1 MVSACKTIVFYLLLI
16 QMTRPFSFKILL
28 QLEFLVNTFKVFS
41 SFSRLKS
48 NINKCEIY
56 GLVIL
61 KGAQEAVF
69 VLQNINLTKSVTQS
83 KH

>member
-1 MVSACKTIVFYLLLI
+1 
-16 QMTRPFSFKILL
+16 MTRPFSFKILL

-61 KGAQEAVF
+61 KGAQEAVC

>member
-1 MVSACKTIVFYLLLI
+1 MDKNIIL
-16 QMTRPFSFKILL
+16 ILL
-28 QLEFLVNTFKVFS
+28 RCYNEGFATQYFTLKK
-41 SFSRLKS
+41 SFSRLKL

-56 GLVIL
+56 GLVIM
-61 KGAQEAVF
+61 KGAQEAVC

>member
-16 QMTRPFSFKILL
+16 QMTRPSSFKILL
-28 QLEFLVNTFKVFS
+28 QLEFLVDTFKVFS

-61 KGAQEAVF
+61 KGAQEAVC
-69 VLQNINLTKSVTQS
+69 VLQNINLTKPVTQL

>member
-61 KGAQEAVF
+61 KGAQEAVC

>member
-16 QMTRPFSFKILL
+16 QMTRPFSFKIVL
-28 QLEFLVNTFKVFS
+28 QLEFLVDTFKVFS
-41 SFSRLKS
+41 SFSRLKL

-61 KGAQEAVF
+61 KGAQEAVC